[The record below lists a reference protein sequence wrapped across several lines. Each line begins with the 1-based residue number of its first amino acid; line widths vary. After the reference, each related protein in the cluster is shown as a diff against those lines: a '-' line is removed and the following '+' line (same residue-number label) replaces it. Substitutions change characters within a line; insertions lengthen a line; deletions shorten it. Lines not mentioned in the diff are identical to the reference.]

1 MSDTAAEIAVTVLV
15 EGPSDVAAVV
25 ALAARAGF
33 DVRRCGVSVISM
45 GGVTNIRRELRRV
58 RRDRRHAAV
67 AGLCDAG
74 EVEVVQRALR
84 HEGMPSSSRADM
96 AAHGFFVCERD
107 LEDELLRVLGVEWME
122 RVLQEEGELTAFRL
136 FQQQPAQRAR
146 STHEQLH
153 RFSGT
158 RSGRKIRLAAVM
170 VSALDTDE
178 SPEPLARLLELVQR
192 HAK

>member
-1 MSDTAAEIAVTVLV
+1 
-15 EGPSDVAAVV
+15 
-25 ALAARAGF
+25 
-33 DVRRCGVSVISM
+33 
-45 GGVTNIRRELRRV
+45 
-58 RRDRRHAAV
+58 
-67 AGLCDAG
+67 
-74 EVEVVQRALR
+74 
-84 HEGMPSSSRADM
+84 
-96 AAHGFFVCERD
+96 
-107 LEDELLRVLGVEWME
+107 ME

-153 RFSGT
+153 RFIGT